1 MATDN
6 NDKSL
11 LLGAGRPT
19 HSRRS
24 FLSMMGGASA
34 VLATS
39 RLHGLP
45 NAIQHKRKPGF
56 EVASSLYPWELHD
69 EGIEHI
75 LDNLQGMAKVN
86 SVYLIALMHYERRPF
101 TSPAFPH
108 NPVRKSW
115 QAEDSRIY
123 WHPEMKRYG
132 RIKPQLS
139 TFDWLNQT
147 DWLTTLTAAA
157 RKRRLKTGAEIS
169 HTVITLEQSEG
180 ELADC
185 IQRDIYGKSRV
196 IFGRSYPI
204 CLNNQDAE
212 EYMLALFSD
221 LTANY
226 DLDFVQTCLVPFM
239 PGGADTGG
247 CFCQSCMKAA
257 KERGVDL
264 QRIKAAL
271 LINPNAPVELAE
283 WQSFRQVSVDRFF
296 QRMHDGIGKIRPGV
310 EFRWNDEN
318 PDPQKWGID
327 VKGVGRHVD
336 SIRVSD
342 YSEQKNDPTQMDAK
356 RQWLSA
362 ERQAVGPALPL
373 ISAVAVRPKAT
384 PELVREGV
392 RIALECG
399 VQGLSLGHYDG
410 AEFPVLKAVGES
422 LSAAK
427 VSVPQTLA

>member
-1 MATDN
+1 MDSGGNGLFPGAS
-6 NDKSL
+6 KS
-11 LLGAGRPT
+11 T

-24 FLSMMGGASA
+24 FLSTMGMAGAA
-34 VLATS
+34 LAAP
-39 RLHGLP
+39 RLRGLP
-45 NAIQHKRKPGF
+45 NAVQHKQRSGF

-75 LDNLQGMAKVN
+75 LDNLQEMAKVN

-101 TSPAFPH
+101 TSPSFPH

-123 WHPEMKRYG
+123 WHPDMKLYG

-147 DWLTTLTAAA
+147 DWLTTLTRAA

-185 IQRDIYGKSRV
+185 IQLDIHGKSRV

-204 CLNNQDAE
+204 CLNNHDAD

-221 LTANY
+221 LTRNY

-257 KERGVDL
+257 KEHGVDL
-264 QRIKAAL
+264 QRIKAVL
-271 LINPNAPVELAE
+271 LTNPNAPSELAE
-283 WQSFRQVSVDRFF
+283 WQSFRQASVDRFF
-296 QRMHDGIGKIRPGV
+296 QRMHDGIGKIRPGI

-327 VKGVGRHVD
+327 VAGVGRNVD

-342 YSEQKNDPTQMDAK
+342 YSEQKNDPALMGAK

-362 ERQAVGPALPL
+362 ERHAVGPALPI

-410 AEFPVLKAVGES
+410 AEFPVLRAVGEG